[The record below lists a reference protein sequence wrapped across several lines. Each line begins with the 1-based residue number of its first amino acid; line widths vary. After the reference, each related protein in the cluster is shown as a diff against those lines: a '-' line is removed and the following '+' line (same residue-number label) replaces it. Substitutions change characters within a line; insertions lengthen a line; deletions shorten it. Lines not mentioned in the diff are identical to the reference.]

1 MQYFPDNSPNHFRT
15 KLSKPITLN
24 GEWGCCLSEVTI
36 PGKYFTIQPR
46 YNDFYSI
53 KREIEVVD
61 EKLLST
67 FDISLYNKDHEDF
80 VAGFNAN
87 MKNIFIDPPLVIT
100 LSNNNR
106 QINIELKQGFDWIV
120 TPEKG
125 SQLLRMLGLDPHKTL
140 TISHRPGGFTLF
152 RRYRAPD
159 REIFKNQTIQL
170 IAILDE
176 TFEIKLKE
184 GDLLEQIKLQL
195 NDLVLGNEV
204 NFTESNGKV
213 IVTLRFNIKIEF
225 KKNICPRL
233 MSALNIIDDAYIIFG
248 EKSKVQFL
256 YTRPTESIKGE
267 SFHVIVYK
275 TYPQNAK
282 KPKHCSFPVECIR
295 LHKTYLKNS
304 SLSL

>member
-24 GEWGCCLSEVTI
+24 GGWECCLSEVTI

-53 KREIEVVD
+53 KREIETVD

-125 SQLLRMLGLDPHKTL
+125 NQLLRMLGLDPHKTL

-159 REIFKNQTIQL
+159 REIFENQTIQL
-170 IAILDE
+170 IAKEPILDE
-176 TFEIKLKE
+176 TFELKLKE

-195 NDLVLGNEV
+195 NIW
-204 NFTESNGKV
+204 S
-213 IVTLRFNIKIEF
+213 
-225 KKNICPRL
+225 
-233 MSALNIIDDAYIIFG
+233 
-248 EKSKVQFL
+248 
-256 YTRPTESIKGE
+256 
-267 SFHVIVYK
+267 
-275 TYPQNAK
+275 
-282 KPKHCSFPVECIR
+282 
-295 LHKTYLKNS
+295 
-304 SLSL
+304 

>member
-1 MQYFPDNSPNHFRT
+1 
-15 KLSKPITLN
+15 
-24 GEWGCCLSEVTI
+24 
-36 PGKYFTIQPR
+36 
-46 YNDFYSI
+46 
-53 KREIEVVD
+53 
-61 EKLLST
+61 
-67 FDISLYNKDHEDF
+67 
-80 VAGFNAN
+80 

-140 TISHRPGGFTLF
+140 TTSHRSGGFTLF
-152 RRYRAPD
+152 RRYQAPD
-159 REIFKNQTIQL
+159 REIFKNQTFQL
-170 IAILDE
+170 IEKEPILDE
-176 TFEIKLKE
+176 TSEIKLKK

-204 NFTESNGKV
+204 HFTESNGQV

-233 MSALNIIDDAYIIFG
+233 MSALNIIDDAYTIF
-248 EKSKVQFL
+248 EKSRVQFP
-256 YTRPTESIKGE
+256 YTRPTESIKDE

-275 TYPQNAK
+275 TYPTK
-282 KPKHCSFPVECIR
+282 RKET
-295 LHKTYLKNS
+295 KTKTLLIPSEMYQTAQD
-304 SLSL
+304 

>member
-24 GEWGCCLSEVTI
+24 GEWECCLSEVTI

-53 KREIEVVD
+53 KSEIEIVD

-125 SQLLRMLGLDPHKTL
+125 SQLL
-140 TISHRPGGFTLF
+140 
-152 RRYRAPD
+152 
-159 REIFKNQTIQL
+159 
-170 IAILDE
+170 
-176 TFEIKLKE
+176 
-184 GDLLEQIKLQL
+184 
-195 NDLVLGNEV
+195 
-204 NFTESNGKV
+204 
-213 IVTLRFNIKIEF
+213 
-225 KKNICPRL
+225 
-233 MSALNIIDDAYIIFG
+233 
-248 EKSKVQFL
+248 
-256 YTRPTESIKGE
+256 
-267 SFHVIVYK
+267 
-275 TYPQNAK
+275 
-282 KPKHCSFPVECIR
+282 
-295 LHKTYLKNS
+295 
-304 SLSL
+304 